1 MAPPAAAAKQTRVL
15 LPFTSDALRI
25 PDELAAEIGGDEAI
39 VLGATGGKARPWP
52 VEVGRDGDGAFL
64 GRGWRE
70 FAAACGVEPGWRLVL
85 RHRGRGVLTLKVF
98 DDECCCLR
106 ELVGAQPPSAAAEA
120 TASSQDTAHK
130 PQFLR
135 VFPKDFMQKMQIPA
149 KFVQRYIPKEH
160 LDNPMA
166 IVSGPLGKV
175 SPIELQMNQLE
186 VFFGGGW
193 SQFLVFHDIAEA
205 NSLLLRYEGN
215 MVFTVKIF
223 EPDGCQRQSI
233 HKDIRMRQ
241 ISTLPDIQER
251 HEELSVSIQKHGNSY
266 WPSSNGRKRQKGP
279 MTGPK
284 KAPLWKKS
292 FFKIEPPSWIKK
304 ELNANSLKGELALA
318 AAFCGAIG
326 LPEQC
331 TITLKTSMSSTESWQ
346 VHALLSKK
354 GSYQVRKGWGTFC
367 NENSLKLGDL
377 CTFNVVETTLWHVVV
392 TRCKETISQ
401 LCYQGHPSV
410 SSRMRMS
417 KNKWS
422 GSKRNKRPKGSRSF
436 LNKAAFHRKSFYEI
450 GHPSWIKKVI
460 NAHTLENHLEN
471 PCASSMK
478 RKRENKRSNSQEQKR
493 PKGSMTSW
501 DKASSKI
508 GCIFEIGPPA
518 WAKKE
523 INTGSMKNNT
533 LYLPPVFYEAI
544 GIRKPCRITLKTS
557 MSSSTSWQAH
567 VRPYNHSSHHVT
579 GLKGFYQDNGIKV
592 GDVCT
597 FKVIETTLW
606 HVIIEPQ

>member
-106 ELVGAQPPSAAAEA
+106 ELVGAQPPSAAVKRKIDSP
-120 TASSQDTAHK
+120 TLSLVVK
-130 PQFLR
+130 
-135 VFPKDFMQKMQIPA
+135 QIPA

-346 VHALLSKK
+346 
-354 GSYQVRKGWGTFC
+354 
-367 NENSLKLGDL
+367 
-377 CTFNVVETTLWHVVV
+377 
-392 TRCKETISQ
+392 
-401 LCYQGHPSV
+401 GHPSV

-533 LYLPPVFYEAI
+533 LYLPPVFCEAI